1 VAVDVDPTRKLIA
14 GIRKVRGC
22 RKTSTA
28 AADIVDEPA
37 DEPSERAAVE
47 PDDAAVG
54 RPYPAVR
61 LAIIVGLVIVV
72 ALAGLSGW
80 LGQRAYRSHQAAQ
93 QSNLF
98 LQVARQGALNLTTI
112 SYTEAD
118 ADIRRI
124 LESSTGTFHDDF
136 QKRSQPFIDL
146 VTKAQAKSEGTITE
160 AGMESAD
167 GDQARVLLAVTV
179 KTSDSG
185 AQDQQP
191 RLWRMRITVQKVD
204 QGAKVSDVVFV
215 P

>member
-1 VAVDVDPTRKLIA
+1 VAVDADRTRKMIA
-14 GIRKVRGC
+14 GIRKVRGY
-22 RKTSTA
+22 RRSRA
-28 AADIVDEPA
+28 AASDIA
-37 DEPSERAAVE
+37 DETFEYAADQL
-47 PDDAAVG
+47 DDTAVG
-54 RPYPAVR
+54 RPSPSVR
-61 LAIIVGLVIVV
+61 FALIVGLVMVV
-72 ALAGLSGW
+72 ALAGLGGW
-80 LGQRAYRSHQAAQ
+80 LGRQAYRIHQAAQ

-98 LQVARQGALNLTTI
+98 LQVARQGALNLTTV

-118 ADIRRI
+118 ADVRRI

-136 QKRSQPFIDL
+136 QKRSQPFIEL

-179 KTSDSG
+179 KTSDSN
-185 AQDQQP
+185 AHDQQP

>member
-1 VAVDVDPTRKLIA
+1 VAVDADRTRKLIA
-14 GIRKVRGC
+14 SIRKVRGH
-22 RKTSTA
+22 RKTSIA
-28 AADIVDEPA
+28 AADIA

-47 PDDAAVG
+47 LDDTAVG
-54 RPYPAVR
+54 RPSPPIR
-61 LAIIVGLVIVV
+61 LALIVGLVMVV
-72 ALAGLSGW
+72 ALAGMGGW
-80 LGQRAYRSHQAAQ
+80 LGRQAYRIHEAAQ
-93 QSNLF
+93 QSDLF

-136 QKRSQPFIDL
+136 QKRSQPFIEL

-179 KTSDSG
+179 KTSDSN
-185 AQDQQP
+185 AHDQQP

>member
-1 VAVDVDPTRKLIA
+1 MAVDADPARKLIA
-14 GIRKVRGC
+14 GIRKVRRY
-22 RKTSTA
+22 RKTSAA
-28 AADIVDEPA
+28 AADITDEPA
-37 DEPSERAAVE
+37 DVPFDRATVE
-47 PDDAAVG
+47 PDDARVG

-61 LAIIVGLVIVV
+61 LGLIVGLVMVV
-72 ALAGLSGW
+72 ALAGLGGW

-124 LESSTGTFHDDF
+124 LESSTGTFRDDF
-136 QKRSQPFIDL
+136 QKRSQTFIDL
-146 VTKAQAKSEGTITE
+146 VTKAEAKSEGSITA

-167 GDQARVLLAVTV
+167 GDQARVLVAVTV

-185 AQDQQP
+185 AHDQQP

>member
-1 VAVDVDPTRKLIA
+1 M
-14 GIRKVRGC
+14 
-22 RKTSTA
+22 
-28 AADIVDEPA
+28 
-37 DEPSERAAVE
+37 
-47 PDDAAVG
+47 
-54 RPYPAVR
+54 
-61 LAIIVGLVIVV
+61 VV
-72 ALAGLSGW
+72 ALAGLGGW
-80 LGQRAYRSHQAAQ
+80 LGRQAYRIHQAAQ

-98 LQVARQGALNLTTI
+98 LQVARQGALNLTTV

-118 ADIRRI
+118 ADVRRI

-136 QKRSQPFIDL
+136 QKRSQPFIEL

-179 KTSDSG
+179 KTSDSN
-185 AQDQQP
+185 AHDQQP

>member
-1 VAVDVDPTRKLIA
+1 VAVDADRTRKLIA
-14 GIRKVRGC
+14 SIRKVRGH
-22 RKTSTA
+22 RKTSIA
-28 AADIVDEPA
+28 AADIA

-47 PDDAAVG
+47 LDDTAVG
-54 RPYPAVR
+54 RPSPPIR
-61 LAIIVGLVIVV
+61 LALIVGLVMVV
-72 ALAGLSGW
+72 ALAGMGGW
-80 LGQRAYRSHQAAQ
+80 LGRQAYRIHQAAQ
-93 QSNLF
+93 QSDLF

-112 SYTEAD
+112 SYIEAD

-146 VTKAQAKSEGTITE
+146 ITKAQAKSEGTITE

-185 AQDQQP
+185 AHDQQP

>member
-1 VAVDVDPTRKLIA
+1 VAVDANRTRKLIA
-14 GIRKVRGC
+14 GIRKVRGHQ
-22 RKTSTA
+22 KTSIA
-28 AADIVDEPA
+28 AADIA

-47 PDDAAVG
+47 LDDTAVG
-54 RPYPAVR
+54 RPSPPIR
-61 LAIIVGLVIVV
+61 LALIVGLVMVV
-72 ALAGLSGW
+72 ALAGMGGW
-80 LGQRAYRSHQAAQ
+80 LGRQAYRIHQAAQ
-93 QSNLF
+93 QSDLF

-112 SYTEAD
+112 SYIEAD

-146 VTKAQAKSEGTITE
+146 ITKAQAKSEGTITE

-185 AQDQQP
+185 AHDQQP

>member
-1 VAVDVDPTRKLIA
+1 MAVDVDPTRQLIA
-14 GIRKVRGC
+14 GIRKVRGY

-28 AADIVDEPA
+28 AADIADEPS
-37 DEPSERAAVE
+37 DEPSERAAVK
-47 PDDAAVG
+47 PDDVGVG
-54 RPYPAVR
+54 RPCPAVR
-61 LAIIVGLVIVV
+61 LALIVGLVMVV
-72 ALAGLSGW
+72 ALAGLGGW
-80 LGQRAYRSHQAAQ
+80 LGKRAYRSHQAAQ

-136 QKRSQPFIDL
+136 QKRSQPFIEL
-146 VTKAQAKSEGTITE
+146 VTKAQATSEGTITE

-179 KTSDSG
+179 KTSDSD
-185 AQDQQP
+185 AHDQQP